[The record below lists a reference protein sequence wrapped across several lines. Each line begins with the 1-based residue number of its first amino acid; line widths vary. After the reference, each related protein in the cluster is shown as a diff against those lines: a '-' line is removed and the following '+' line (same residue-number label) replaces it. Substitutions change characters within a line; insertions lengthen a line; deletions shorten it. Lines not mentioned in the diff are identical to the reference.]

1 MLRESGEK
9 QLSLYSGLYE
19 KIPENHLLKYQSGD
33 GSMIDYI
40 FCII

>member
-19 KIPENHLLKYQSGD
+19 KIPENHLLKRIDKKTGD
-33 GSMIDYI
+33 GSVS
-40 FCII
+40 